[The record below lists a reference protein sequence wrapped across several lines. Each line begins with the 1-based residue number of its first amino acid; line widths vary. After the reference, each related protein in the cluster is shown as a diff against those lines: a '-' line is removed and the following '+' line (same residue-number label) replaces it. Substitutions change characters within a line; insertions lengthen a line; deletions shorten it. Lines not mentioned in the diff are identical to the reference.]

1 MASSRL
7 PPTIL
12 TEYWRVVS
20 RRHYFT
26 SRAALDRSRRGF
38 MAFYNV
44 ERPHHGYR
52 GQGRTPATIFHG

>member
-12 TEYWRVVS
+12 TEYWRVVF

-26 SRAALDRSRRGF
+26 SRAALDRSLHGF
-38 MAFYNV
+38 M
-44 ERPHHGYR
+44 G
-52 GQGRTPATIFHG
+52 IL